1 VNEGAIKVLG
11 QTVDGY
17 LPQPQVICKHCA
29 MIALL
34 QYPYLS
40 ITINFKPD
48 TQKEKQ
54 IRAPLKL

>member
-1 VNEGAIKVLG
+1 
-11 QTVDGY
+11 
-17 LPQPQVICKHCA
+17 

-54 IRAPLKL
+54 IRAPSKL